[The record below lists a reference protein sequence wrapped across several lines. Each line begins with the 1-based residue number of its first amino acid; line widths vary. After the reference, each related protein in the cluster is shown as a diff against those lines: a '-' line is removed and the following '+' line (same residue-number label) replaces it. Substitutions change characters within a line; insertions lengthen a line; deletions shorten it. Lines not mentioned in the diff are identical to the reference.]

1 MYDNNGYQD
10 YNNNNGGQNFTPDT
24 NNQYS
29 GYGGY
34 YYYPQNQNQPPK
46 PPKKKKVGG
55 GLIVG
60 LLVGAMI
67 IGGASG
73 FGASYLA
80 NGVKSNLPDNPN
92 SDITTPSDSSTE
104 KPEEKPN
111 DEVTRPGD
119 AAPETPINND
129 LGGLKNMAAMNLTT
143 KYDYEELYKK
153 VNESIV
159 VVSNYTKSDFGSEEY
174 TLSGTGSGVIFTTDG
189 YIITNDHVVRGASKV
204 TVKVEDKYSG
214 EKDAEVEATLMGSD
228 QATDLAV
235 LKITRSQPFTAVPL
249 GDSDA
254 LNIGQQVC
262 AIGNPA
268 GLAKTLTGGYISGL
282 KRYTSEKGYVL
293 SSIQTD
299 AAINPGN
306 SGGGLFDMYGNVIG
320 IVNSKI
326 VAADSSIENLGFA
339 ITINEAKPII
349 SDLINYGYVKG
360 RPVLGIVTQQ
370 AAKDTYGVSG
380 LLVVEI
386 DKDQP
391 VAKSQLKVND
401 IIVAVEGKDV
411 EEVGDVQDILKN
423 MKAGDEITVKVIR
436 PTKTG
441 TGYFSQTTYKELEF
455 KITLAENH

>member
-92 SDITTPSDSSTE
+92 SDITTPSDSSTQ

-159 VVSNYTKSDFGSEEY
+159 VVSNYTKSDFGGEEY

-189 YIITNDHVVRGASKV
+189 YIITNEHVVRGASKV

-360 RPVLGIVTQQ
+360 RPILGIVTQQ
-370 AAKDTYGVSG
+370 ATKDTYGVNG

>member
-159 VVSNYTKSDFGSEEY
+159 VVSNYTKSDFGGEEY

-189 YIITNDHVVRGASKV
+189 YIITNEHVVRGASKV

-370 AAKDTYGVSG
+370 TAKDTYGVNG

-401 IIVAVEGKDV
+401 IIIAVEGKEV